1 MRSICWS
8 SDRCSSVLLRQSLD
22 ALFRRFGKVCHVN
35 CHSMPS
41 ISGPHS
47 PEGSGIERADFVLG
61 DRDGTT
67 CSAEFVNLVRKTLEG
82 FGYGVRVNDPYK
94 GVEIVRAYSDP
105 ARERHGLDRK
115 STRLNSSH

>member
-1 MRSICWS
+1 
-8 SDRCSSVLLRQSLD
+8 
-22 ALFRRFGKVCHVN
+22 
-35 CHSMPS
+35 MPS

-47 PEGSGIERADFVLG
+47 PEGSGIGRADFVLG

-67 CSAEFVNLVRKTLEG
+67 CSAEFVDLVRKTLEG

-105 ARERHGLDRK
+105 ARECHGLQIEINRALYMNETTFERREGFGRLRDDLTRQIGRASCRDRVCQYV
-115 STRLNSSH
+115 